1 MLGVY
6 MALLETDEDRERF
19 NSLYLRYRDQLYRIA
34 LSVMK
39 DVCAAEDIV
48 SDVFMTIAQN
58 FEKLRGKT
66 EEELNGYVVIIT
78 RNRAIDV
85 YRRQKTEAERVSF
98 DDACTHTVLMQDAP
112 TGEPEGAE
120 GLIPQLSGEYRDVL
134 MLKYYYGFSVQEVAN
149 MLHLPYNTVKS
160 RMKRAKQLLK
170 EGISNS
176 AK

>member
-48 SDVFMTIAQN
+48 SDVFMTIAQ
-58 FEKLRGKT
+58 T

-134 MLKYYYGFSVQEVAN
+134 MLKYYYGFSVQEVAD

-170 EGISNS
+170 EGLSNS